1 MKSTNLSSWLR
12 KEQTNYHGTI
22 NKEKIKIKVMWFNL
36 LALFSIKDK
45 YPSNDLQKLTYIL
58 NKDY

>member
-1 MKSTNLSSWLR
+1 MVQLIK
-12 KEQTNYHGTI
+12 K
-22 NKEKIKIKVMWFNL
+22 KIKIKVMWFNL